1 MFAAAGSQFD
11 WPGRM
16 EDGDTMKKHV
26 VNIRCAVIGTVIL
39 AALAGGSG
47 MAFADESPRSGP
59 SVDFSHGD
67 LKVSK
72 NKRFLV
78 HEDGTPFFYL
88 ADTAWELFHR
98 LNRNEARKYLENRRQ
113 KGFTVIQA
121 VVLAELDGLNIPNA
135 YGDKPLMGNNPAR
148 PNAKY
153 FNHVDYIVG
162 QAESR
167 GIYIGMLPTW
177 GDKVSKAHGKGPVV
191 FNKDNAVLYGRFLGK
206 RYRDKPN
213 IIWILGGDRIADGSE
228 DIWRA
233 MAMGIR
239 QGGRGRHLMTYHPQ
253 GGRTSAQWF
262 HNDAWLDFNMLQ
274 SGHSAF
280 NLPNYE
286 EIAADYN
293 RKPVKPC
300 LDGEPR
306 YEDHPVNGKP
316 TGGWFDDFDVR
327 QAAYWAIFAGAFGH
341 TYGCHD
347 IWQMYAPGR
356 KPVSF
361 ARKNW
366 YDALDLPGAQ
376 DMTHVRNLM
385 ESRPFLHRVPD
396 QSLIV
401 EGQVGGMGHVQA
413 TRGDGYIFVYI
424 PTGQTIKVRFGV
436 VSGTNLKAWWFN
448 PRTGS
453 AQYIAK
459 FPNRSAWTFD
469 PPNKPARGNDW
480 ILVLDDE
487 SRNFPPPGTAK

>member
-1 MFAAAGSQFD
+1 
-11 WPGRM
+11 
-16 EDGDTMKKHV
+16 MKKHSV
-26 VNIRCAVIGTVIL
+26 DVRCAVIGAVIL
-39 AALAGGSG
+39 AALSG

-59 SVDFSHGD
+59 SVDFSHGN
-67 LKVSK
+67 LKVSQ

-78 HEDGTPFFYL
+78 HEDGEPFFYL
-88 ADTAWELFHR
+88 GDTAWELFHR
-98 LNRNEARKYLENRRQ
+98 LNRNEAKKYLDNRRQ

-121 VVLAELDGLNIPNA
+121 VVLAELNGLNIPNA
-135 YGDKPLMGNNPAR
+135 YGDKPLMGNDPTR

-177 GDKVSKAHGKGPVV
+177 GDKVTKAWGKGPVV
-191 FNKDNAVLYGRFLGK
+191 FDKDNAVVYGRFLGR
-206 RYRDKPN
+206 RYRNKPN
-213 IIWILGGDRIADGSE
+213 IIWILGGDRVADGTE

-233 MAMGIR
+233 MAVGIR
-239 QGGRGRHLMTYHPQ
+239 QGGRGKHLMTYHPQ

-262 HNDAWLDFNMLQ
+262 HEDAWLDFNMLQ

-286 EIAADYN
+286 KVSADYN
-293 RKPVKPC
+293 RKPIKPC

-306 YEDHPVNGKP
+306 YEDHPVNWKP
-316 TGGWFDDFDVR
+316 TGGWFGDFDVR
-327 QAAYWAIFAGAFGH
+327 QAAWWAIFAGAFGH

-347 IWQMYAPGR
+347 IWQMHAPGR
-356 KPVSF
+356 KPISF
-361 ARKNW
+361 ARNNW

-385 ESRPFLHRVPD
+385 ESRPFLSRVPD

-401 EGQVGGMGHVQA
+401 EGQAGGMAHVQA
-413 TRGDGYIFVYI
+413 TRGDGYVFVYI
-424 PTGQTIKVRFGV
+424 PTGNTIKVRFGV
-436 VSGTNLKAWWFN
+436 VSGRNLKAWWFD
-448 PRTGS
+448 PRTG
-453 AQYIAK
+453 AARYIGK
-459 FPNRSAWTFD
+459 FPNKSAWTFH

-480 ILVLDDE
+480 ILVLDNE
-487 SRNFPPPGTAK
+487 SRNFPPPGTVK